1 MKKKIIN
8 LSLIA
13 VLLLEFATH
22 SFSNNEKDRA
32 YEDPFKIISRKI
44 DKTIP
49 SGKTKL
55 NFTFIGPKGKMEE
68 VFQIGF
74 NDHNFELK
82 SNVDGKTTYTS
93 EVGKY
98 ILYFYL
104 SGYNEVITDTVTL
117 NSQENIDVEIQFTY
131 RVRQIRPAK
140 PVIYLYPDK
149 EKEVNILLDV
159 KGELGFTY
167 PIYNDG
173 WNVTAFP
180 NGNIKMDDK
189 EFNYLFWESEMSM
202 KELNITKKEGFL
214 VDKDSL
220 LSFLENSLNEMGLN
234 SKESADFITYWYPQ
248 MLKNE
253 TNAIQFL
260 FNEECD
266 AYAELKIT
274 PAPNHIYRV
283 GMLWASGNH
292 SMSIEK
298 QTLPKINREGFSV
311 LEWGGIEMPYLFTIE
326 N

>member
-8 LSLIA
+8 LSLIV
-13 VLLLEFATH
+13 VLLLEFATI
-22 SFSNNEKDRA
+22 SFSNNEKDRV
-32 YEDPFKIISRKI
+32 YENPFKIISRKI

-55 NFTFIGPKGKMEE
+55 NFTFIGPKGKMED

-104 SGYNEVITDTVTL
+104 SGYKEVITDTITL
-117 NSQENIDVEIQFTY
+117 NSQENMEIEIQFTY
-131 RVRQIRPAK
+131 QLRQIRPAK
-140 PVIYLYPDK
+140 PVIYLYPDN
-149 EKEVNILLDV
+149 EKEVNILLHV

-167 PIYNDG
+167 PIYNNG

-202 KELNITKKEGFL
+202 KELTITKKEGYI

-220 LSFLENSLNEMGLN
+220 LTFLENSLNQMGLN

-274 PAPNHIYRV
+274 PTPNHIYRV
-283 GMLWASGNH
+283 GMLWANGNH
-292 SMSIEK
+292 SMLIER

-311 LEWGGIEMPYLFTIE
+311 LEWGGIEMPHLFTIE